1 MSKDEEIRHIQTRRK
16 NLLYLIQRHLN
27 DNGLYATA
35 NALKAEAKL
44 SDEYELC
51 DNIDLDGMYLEY
63 ASYYQLKFGK
73 YPRILKKQSGQPQF
87 NIVAGQKCSRKKSK
101 QQKTPTMDAKSNNK
115 DGRGDEQNDVDELQV
130 TVTKMETQNKT
141 EQLQPQPGQQ
151 PQQPPQ
157 QQQKNDHIKF
167 ILDVDTLEVSPPR
180 HKEQLNRLQ
189 EIQHAGGNTVSND
202 LLLSST
208 QEWQNLADLIK
219 SCITR
224 EDLQLKWSDI
234 SGNLKAVEI
243 VKEAVLMP
251 LQYPQLFANGL
262 NPWRSVLLHGP
273 PGSGKTLLAKVLYS
287 ETRSKEVTFFNITSS
302 IVVSKWRGESEKLL
316 KVLFHMAQKLSPSII
331 FFDEIEGLTS
341 KRDRC
346 SDHESSKRFKN
357 ELLQLMDGL
366 EQSCQ
371 GVFILASTNLPWEID
386 EAFLRRFEKKLMVQ
400 LPNEVE
406 RAMLIHKLLPLNVK
420 LNEEQMSSL
429 VQLSNNFTGD
439 EIRLACKEIA
449 MQTIRKAT
457 KVCLKGEKPKDEIAV
472 ELAFKQIKPLS
483 VVVMEKHVRWQ
494 KEHGS

>member
-27 DNGLYATA
+27 DNGLYGTA

-44 SDEYELC
+44 SDEFELC

-73 YPRILKKQSGQPQF
+73 YPRILKKQCGQPQV
-87 NIVAGQKCSRKKSK
+87 NIVAGQKCARKKSK
-101 QQKTPTMDAKSNNK
+101 QQKTPTTDAKANNR
-115 DGRGDEQNDVDELQV
+115 DGRGDEQQDDVDELQV
-130 TVTKMETQNKT
+130 TVTKMETQTKT
-141 EQLQPQPGQQ
+141 EQLQPQSE
-151 PQQPPQ
+151 PQ
-157 QQQKNDHIKF
+157 QQQQRNDHIKF

-180 HKEQLNRLQ
+180 HKEQLSRLQ
-189 EIQHAGGNTVSND
+189 DIQHAGGNMISND
-202 LLLSST
+202 LLLST
-208 QEWQNLADLIK
+208 QEWQSLADLIK

-243 VKEAVLMP
+243 IKEAVLVPM
-251 LQYPQLFANGL
+251 QYPQLFANGL
-262 NPWRSVLLHGP
+262 KPWRSVLLHGP

-371 GVFILASTNLPWEID
+371 GVFILASSNLPWEID

-420 LNEEQMSSL
+420 LNEEQMSAL

-449 MQTIRKAT
+449 MQTIRKVT
-457 KVCLKGEKPKDEIAV
+457 KACLKGEKPKDEIAV
-472 ELAFKQIKPLS
+472 ETAFRQIKPLS
-483 VVVMEKHVRWQ
+483 VMVMEKHVRWQ
-494 KEHGS
+494 TEHGS